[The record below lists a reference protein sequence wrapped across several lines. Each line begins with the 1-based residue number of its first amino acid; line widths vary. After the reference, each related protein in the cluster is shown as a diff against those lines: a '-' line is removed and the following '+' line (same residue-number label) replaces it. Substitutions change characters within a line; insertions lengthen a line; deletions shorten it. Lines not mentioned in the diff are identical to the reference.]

1 MKRIGLGCII
11 ISLLSGLS
19 CKKSTTSSSAESVAH
34 ESAKTLRISDVEGLP
49 LPTFEKPEDV
59 IMSSKELMTFTTEN
73 ETWQSYTTTSPKL
86 EKEVR
91 EGYLAL
97 KTALS
102 SWDPNGDFNQAALQ
116 ATQMCP
122 FPYTTS
128 ASISGQA
135 QFAKRAMQY
144 SAIDEPTR
152 RAIIQGFSS
161 EERQTA
167 KLRFGWLKKLLT
179 ASIIEQSFT
188 DPQMS
193 RMIVDHGL
201 FVDYFFSSPPP
212 LEEGMPITFMETT
225 VVRFMRIPNRVG
237 GTAGSYC
244 PMNIYYN
251 YLVKDIP
258 SAAQGRQTVGS
269 MLYRINQSDLSPTFH
284 EASTLSS
291 LNFSDI
297 PYTYVNLNGLFPPDD
312 VQPIPTSRLG
322 PFVIRA
328 LGVLAMSDNRED
340 PEFQKVVQYA
350 TEKGWPV
357 SQVWVGC
364 EPEAAKKMR
373 PNQWIAALSFR
384 SIAEATKFSQVN
396 IKETDPVQY
405 QRRPF
410 FSMIE
415 PCGG

>member
-1 MKRIGLGCII
+1 MEHL
-11 ISLLSGLS
+11 
-19 CKKSTTSSSAESVAH
+19 V
-34 ESAKTLRISDVEGLP
+34 
-49 LPTFEKPEDV
+49 
-59 IMSSKELMTFTTEN
+59 TFTTEDFSTYGKEVCQ
-73 ETWQSYTTTSPKL
+73 ETRKSYTTTSPKL

-102 SWDPNGDFNQAALQ
+102 SWDPNGDFDQVAIQ

-128 ASISGQA
+128 ASITGQA

-144 SAIDEPTR
+144 SAIDERTR
-152 RAIIQGFSS
+152 LAIIQGFSQ

-179 ASIIEQSFT
+179 ASRIEHSFT
-188 DPQMS
+188 DTQAS
-193 RMIVDHGL
+193 RMIVDHGI
-201 FVDYFFSSPPP
+201 FVDYFFSYPPP
-212 LEEGMPITFMETT
+212 LEEGVPITFMETT
-225 VVRFMRIPNRVG
+225 VVRFMRVPNRVG
-237 GTAGSYC
+237 GMAGSYC
-244 PMNIYYN
+244 PMNIFYN
-251 YLVKDIP
+251 YLVKDLP
-258 SAAQGRQTVGS
+258 SAEQGRQTLDSRINGAFD
-269 MLYRINQSDLSPTFH
+269 RINQSHLTPIFH

-291 LNFSDI
+291 LNLSDI
-297 PYTYVNLNGLFPPDD
+297 PYTYINLNILSWEFPPDD
-312 VQPIPTSRLG
+312 VQPIPTSKLG

-328 LGVLAMSDNRED
+328 LGILAMSDNRED
-340 PEFQKVVQYA
+340 PAFQKVVRYA
-350 TEKGWPV
+350 AEKGWPV
-357 SQVWVGC
+357 SQIWVGC
-364 EPEAAKKMR
+364 EPEAAKKLR

-384 SIAEATKFSQVN
+384 GIKEASKFRQVN

-405 QRRPF
+405 QRKPF